1 MKTTRISQ
9 RTEGTVE
16 IGYIFTFLLGVVL
29 PTSFSLWAWDIETAT
44 RDRWSREAL
53 NHDIDELA
61 SAVERAEQVA
71 SVHPDARFA
80 EPVDLLLHDA
90 SGLGLRIV
98 LSEETIRIV
107 ALGDSDLDTSRKLSG
122 ASSATHEGEVRF
134 ENIER
139 IWVVLD
145 GGIISVS
152 NQAPDF

>member
-1 MKTTRISQ
+1 MKVSEMSQ
-9 RTEGTVE
+9 RSKGTVE

-29 PTSFSLWAWDIETAT
+29 LTSFSLWAWDIETAT
-44 RDRWSREAL
+44 RERWSREAL
-53 NHDIDELA
+53 HHDIDELA
-61 SAVERAEQVA
+61 SAIERAEQVA

-90 SGLGLRIV
+90 SGLGLRVV
-98 LSEETIRIV
+98 LNEDTVRIV
-107 ALGDSDLDTSRKLSG
+107 ALGDSDLDTSRQLSG
-122 ASSATHEGEVRF
+122 ASPATHEGEVRF